1 MKLLLPILLLSAAS
15 ALGQITNLSFTWD
28 PAPNAEVYRF
38 WDGNRVALL
47 GTTTNHIFTVTN
59 WNTAVSRTVSVT
71 ASNEIGE
78 STAAVRTVK
87 PATAPPPGFRTV
99 PLSIV
104 TPVPGVVELSQNLVD
119 WSQRIRL
126 SNGPAPSSVY
136 LTWVQYPTE
145 PMLFLRT
152 KTVPPTT
159 ILPVP

>member
-1 MKLLLPILLLSAAS
+1 MKLTLSVLLLSAVS
-15 ALGQITNLSFTWD
+15 ALAQITNLTFTWN

-47 GTTTNHIFTVTN
+47 GTTTNIFFTVTN

-78 STAAVRTVK
+78 SVADVKTIK
-87 PATAPPPGFRTV
+87 PATSTPAGLRTI

-104 TPVPGVVELSQNLVD
+104 TPVPGVVELSQDLVG

-126 SNGPAPSSVY
+126 SNGPSPSSVH

-145 PMLFLRT
+145 PVMFLRT
-152 KTVPPTT
+152 KTVPLTT
-159 ILPVP
+159 IPVP